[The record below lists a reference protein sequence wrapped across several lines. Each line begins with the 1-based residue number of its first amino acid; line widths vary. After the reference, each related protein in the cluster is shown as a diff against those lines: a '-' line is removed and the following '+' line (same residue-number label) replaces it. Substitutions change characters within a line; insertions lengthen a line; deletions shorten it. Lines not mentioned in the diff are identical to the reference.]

1 MITSALLTT
10 AILLSHDQCGL
21 AMVLVT
27 LEIEYIRQVHVRAM
41 FDNNAYT

>member
-1 MITSALLTT
+1 MITSARLTT
-10 AILLSHDQCGL
+10 AIVLSHDQCGL
-21 AMVLVT
+21 VLVT